1 MDIRGYE
8 TGPIAAEAAFTSDF
22 EIPGDLPVQKL
33 VDMLEIE
40 RRSMDIR
47 PGMRHKYTPLRFDS
61 AAGTPQ
67 IGGRYLFDTWD
78 NVLDYDDFTSNELE
92 FEEGVKFWDRPFF
105 LDVDRHIWR
114 VTGAH
119 DFTPLATTHHVNRF
133 ERWTYDGDAANA
145 ARLLEQSWPALRDH
159 AGAAGAA
166 SVWLLHQPDEK
177 QIGVLTVA
185 ARTAADTPGEAAARS
200 LDALARTPSP
210 GRLLPDALG
219 AVQVFDRTSLILAM
233 WLPES
238 RVLGGAPSAYPSA
251 PVHPLPTVP
260 PQEPRVHQDAR
271 HM

>member
-67 IGGRYLFDTWD
+67 IGGRYLFDTWE
-78 NVLDYDDFTSNELE
+78 NVLDYDDFTSKELE
-92 FEEGVKFWDRPFF
+92 FEKGVKFWDRPFF
-105 LDVDRHIWR
+105 LGVDRHIWR

-133 ERWTYDGDAANA
+133 ERWTYDGDAADA
-145 ARLLEQSWPALRDH
+145 ARLLEEAWPALRNDARV
-159 AGAAGAA
+159 AGVA
-166 SVWLLHQPDEK
+166 SVWLLHQPFEK

-185 ARTAADTPGEAAARS
+185 ARASAETPGEAAAHS
-200 LDALARTPSP
+200 LDALARIPSP
-210 GRLLPDALG
+210 GQLLPDALG
-219 AVQVFDRTSLILAM
+219 AVQVFDRTSLILGM

-238 RVLGGAPSAYPSA
+238 RMLGGAPSAYPSA

-260 PQEPRVHQDAR
+260 PQEPFGA
-271 HM
+271 